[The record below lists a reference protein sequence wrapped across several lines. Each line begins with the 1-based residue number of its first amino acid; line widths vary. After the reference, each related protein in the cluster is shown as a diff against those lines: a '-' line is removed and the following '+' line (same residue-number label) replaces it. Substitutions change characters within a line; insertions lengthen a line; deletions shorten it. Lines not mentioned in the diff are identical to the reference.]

1 MASEITGA
9 QLLVK
14 CLGRLGVE
22 YVFGIP
28 GAKIDAVFNALVDA
42 GPRLIVC
49 RHEQNAAF
57 MAGCVGRLTGKP
69 GVALVTS
76 GPGVSNLAT
85 GMVTATTEGDPLV
98 ALGGAVPRSMKL
110 KQTHQS
116 MDNVEFARALTK
128 SSVEVIVPESIPEV
142 LENAFRTARRPRGGA
157 VFISLPQDVMAASVD
172 DYEFDGGRD
181 SPLGPAPSK
190 AIEQAA
196 EKLQSAKQPVL
207 LLGLEAGMPEN
218 TSAVR
223 QLLAKFPLATIE
235 TFEAAGSLSRE
246 LAKYFVGRVGLF
258 RNQPGDKLL
267 ESADLVLA
275 VGFNPVEYDP
285 ETWNAEGRL
294 PIIHLDATPMVVGH
308 KYNPFLELRGDIAAT
323 IDALIALLP
332 EKKEVANPAL
342 VAELRKELDA
352 GLAHAL
358 DYPQSPIHPLR
369 FIHDLQSVLDDN
381 TTVISDVGS
390 HYMWLARH
398 LYCYRPHHLLFSNGQ
413 QTLGV
418 ALPWAMATTLV
429 RPEEKV
435 ISISGDGGFLFSAM
449 ELETAV
455 REKCHFVH
463 FVWRDG
469 SYDMVAEQEVMK
481 YGRMSGVKFGKIDLP
496 KFAESFGAKGLA
508 LQSADNILPALKE
521 AQAMD
526 GPVLIDVPIDYS
538 DNAAMFR
545 ATDPHKGH

>member
-1 MASEITGA
+1 MPAQITGA

-14 CLGRLGVE
+14 CLARLDVP

-28 GAKIDAVFNALVDA
+28 GAKIDAVFNALMDA

-69 GVALVTS
+69 GVVLVTS

-85 GMVTATTEGDPLV
+85 GMITATTEGDPLV
-98 ALGGAVPRSMKL
+98 ALGGAVPRGMKL

-116 MDNVEFARALTK
+116 MDNVDFARALTK
-128 SSVEVIVPESIPEV
+128 NSVEVLVPESIPEV
-142 LENAFRTARRPRGGA
+142 VENAFRMARRPRGGA
-157 VFISLPQDVMAASVD
+157 VFISLPQDVMAAPVAE
-172 DYEFDGGRD
+172 YAFDEGTD
-181 SPLGPAPSK
+181 SPLGPAPSA
-190 AIEQAA
+190 AIERAAA
-196 EKLQSAKQPVL
+196 ELRRAKQPVL

-218 TSAVR
+218 TAAIR

-235 TFEAAGSLSRE
+235 TFEAAGALSRE

-267 ESADLVLA
+267 AAADLVLA

-285 ETWNAEGRL
+285 EVWNAEDRL
-294 PIIHLDATPMVVGH
+294 RIIHVDATPLVVGH
-308 KYNPFLELRGDIAAT
+308 KYHPLLELRGDIPATLEAIAA
-323 IDALIALLP
+323 ALP
-332 EKKEVANPAL
+332 TQQNVANPKL

-352 GLAHAL
+352 GLAHSLAF
-358 DYPQSPIHPLR
+358 PQSPIHPLR
-369 FIHDLQSVLDDN
+369 FIHDLQSVFDDN

-455 REKCHFVH
+455 REKRHFVH

-469 SYDMVAEQEVMK
+469 SYDMVAEQEQMK
-481 YGRMSGVKFGKIDLP
+481 YGRTSGVKFGRIDLV
-496 KFAESFGAKGLA
+496 KFAESFGAHGFA
-508 LQSADNILPALKE
+508 LQSADEILPTLKK

-526 GPVLIDVPIDYS
+526 GPVLVDVPIDYS
-538 DNAAMFR
+538 NNAAMFQ